1 MLVSQLRLLWLN
13 WLWERSV
20 FWGDMPILQLI

>member
-1 MLVSQLRLLWLN
+1 MLIKQLRLLWLN

-20 FWGDMPILQLI
+20 FWGDTPILQLI